1 MRTKSLASL
10 AFILVVLLVAVLS
23 SLPFT
28 ENSTPSGVAAASVT
42 SVPGP
47 QTLAEACEAV
57 GTGNCV
63 SVWVGKYVA
72 ANGIPDTAEYIMKAQ
87 TPFEVN
93 SCHSVMHELGIY
105 AVENAEQNS
114 IPALIDDLPGVCT
127 FGYQHGVALGVARRF
142 PAPEDYDRIAV
153 TLCDAYK
160 GNSTYYAP
168 CVHGIGHGSIHVH
181 SSDVIEAAKVCR
193 SFGSEQNWCVGGAVM
208 EWGATGGA
216 SLLLQNGLS
225 LATSVCSGLVELTGD
240 AHTAEECAQQIS
252 PIAYNAFGERS
263 TILNWCSSRP
273 TESEQSR
280 CGQGVGYTFDR
291 EKTLD
296 VAHIKGEC
304 SLAGNDTVLSGCLEA
319 VAQMLYP
326 RWAVP
331 DETTLVTLCDGYSD
345 SVSERCAAGLE
356 RGRVSL
362 KDGPSLDG
370 VTNPTVGSPL

>member
-1 MRTKSLASL
+1 MRTKTLASL
-10 AFILVVLLVAVLS
+10 VLIFVVLITAVLS

-28 ENSTPSGVAAASVT
+28 EKSTSSGVAAAIVTDT
-42 SVPGP
+42 SVS
-47 QTLAEACEAV
+47 QTLAEACEAA

-63 SVWVGKYVA
+63 SSWVGKYVA
-72 ANGIPDTAEYIMKAQ
+72 LNGIPAAAEYIMRAK

-105 AVENAEQNS
+105 AVENAEQDS
-114 IPALIDDLPGVCT
+114 IPALTDDLPGVCT
-127 FGYQHGVALGVARRF
+127 FGYQHGIALGVAKRF
-142 PAPEDYDRIAV
+142 TVAADYDRIAV

-160 GNSTYYAP
+160 GDVAFYSP

-181 SSDVIEAAKVCR
+181 SNDVIEASRVCE

-216 SLLLQNGLS
+216 SSLLQNSLS
-225 LATSVCSGLVELTGD
+225 LATSVCADLVELTKD
-240 AHTAEECAQQIS
+240 ARTADECAQQIA

-263 TILNWCSSRP
+263 TILNWCSSRS
-273 TESEQSR
+273 TESEQRR

-296 VAHIKGEC
+296 VAHIKNEC
-304 SLAGNDTVLSGCLEA
+304 SLVKNNTVLSGCLEA
-319 VAQMLYP
+319 AAQMLYP

-331 DETTLVTLCDGYSD
+331 DETLLSTLCDGYSD
-345 SVSERCAAGLE
+345 SISERCRTGLE

-370 VTNPTVGSPL
+370 IANPSIGSSL